1 MVSVAA
7 PLSVIIESKTSSTG
21 SWDAKRMHPSPL
33 ASHPFRI
40 STPSF
45 TDFDIPTELQ
55 YTSRP
60 QSRLNIAGTRTSYLG
75 GDLHEPIRHAEN
87 GRRRRSRDDV
97 AALIEFLRT
106 HEPPPDNFMS
116 KPYNADDEE
125 RGRWEKLKVMG
136 KRRSK
141 SLSRAPA
148 PLRLP
153 DSAVAGVTTGGHR
166 HIAISIP
173 LDASHFGDTPKCQY
187 PVPDKDAQPPVPPL
201 PESVRTFK
209 NEKGVVTVL
218 RPLSPIQHSSSVP
231 HSPASPRRFA
241 RDYPPQLLRNRR
253 IIPPSHPP
261 PSPANSD
268 QSDQWP
274 LVHSESETASN
285 VQQLAA
291 SCDPNEEPRS
301 NTTSRQTSEFVR
313 AAYPTRGSSM
323 AATPR
328 TKHKHASSIDEVI
341 AEEEPY
347 SRNPSPRPCEGMMR
361 RNTERRVAH
370 PPVSLTTSPLAR
382 KSTSNL
388 QSEWQGDKEAAA
400 RQPRVTQVTE
410 SPIIP
415 RNDSPSP
422 PSSIISVKSRREKV
436 RDKKLRDLAAARS
449 SKVVSKPSPT
459 TAKQTD
465 LSTRSSTN
473 DQSAHTTSAQSG
485 PKLSTIM
492 VVVDMKPDGEA
503 ADQEVVPPATADN
516 IESATEVSSEAA
528 SKLPTPPT
536 STETSPAQK
545 HGFDTRTSLTRR
557 REWHTSR
564 EQERQRRE
572 AKAHLRQLAVSGA
585 HGGRAMT
592 DPERDSLP
600 LYEAYRERRLRDIES
615 RVRRLERSGDV
626 WLRALIPMLE
636 DVDSSSGGGRA
647 LKQPRRLVANDD
659 ESIRDWASDDGTTT
673 AADRLGRASQRR
685 KLIRRASLSRERML
699 EELMRREE
707 RDMLESSYD
716 KMQQPHDISGMG
728 SIEPLMRELASSGQA
743 AHDRHSTTT
752 TTTTKVRFQTT
763 ASRKQL
769 PEENNV
775 PPAPLRP
782 RPASSS
788 RKI

>member
-7 PLSVIIESKTSSTG
+7 PLSIIIESKTSSTG
-21 SWDAKRMHPSPL
+21 SWDGNRMHPSPL

-45 TDFDIPTELQ
+45 TDLDIPTELQ

-60 QSRLNIAGTRTSYLG
+60 QSGLNIAGTRTSYLG
-75 GDLHEPIRHAEN
+75 GDLHEPIRYGEN
-87 GRRRRSRDDV
+87 VRRRRSRDDV

-116 KPYNADDEE
+116 QPYSADEEE

-141 SLSRAPA
+141 SMSRALA
-148 PLRLP
+148 PMRLP

-187 PVPDKDAQPPVPPL
+187 PVPHKDARPPVPPL

-218 RPLSPIQHSSSVP
+218 RPLSPIQHSSNGP
-231 HSPASPRRFA
+231 ASPASPRRFD

-253 IIPPSHPP
+253 IIPPSPPP
-261 PSPANSD
+261 PSPANPE
-268 QSDQWP
+268 QWP
-274 LVHSESETASN
+274 LVHGESEASSN
-285 VQQLAA
+285 VQQPAA
-291 SCDPNEEPRS
+291 SYDANEEGRS
-301 NTTSRQTSEFVR
+301 KTASRQTSEFVR

-323 AATPR
+323 TASPR
-328 TKHKHASSIDEVI
+328 TKHNHASSIDEVI

-347 SRNPSPRPCEGMMR
+347 SRNPSPMPREGMMR
-361 RNTERRVAH
+361 RNTERRVGH
-370 PPVSLTTSPLAR
+370 PPVSLATSPTAR

-388 QSEWQGDKEAAA
+388 RSEWQGDREATA

-410 SPIIP
+410 SPVIP
-415 RNDSPSP
+415 RNESPSP
-422 PSSIISVKSRREKV
+422 PASIISVKSRREKV

-459 TAKQTD
+459 TAMDTEQATQSLTKE
-465 LSTRSSTN
+465 
-473 DQSAHTTSAQSG
+473 QSAPTANAQSG

-503 ADQEVVPPATADN
+503 ADQEPPITADDT
-516 IESATEVSSEAA
+516 EPVTEVLPEAAA

-557 REWHTSR
+557 REWQTSR
-564 EQERQRRE
+564 EQERKRRE
-572 AKAHLRQLAVSGA
+572 AKAHLRQLAASGA

-600 LYEAYRERRLRDIES
+600 LYEAYREQRLRDIES

-636 DVDSSSGGGRA
+636 DVNNSSSA
-647 LKQPRRLVANDD
+647 VTQSRRLGANDD
-659 ESIRDWASDDGTTT
+659 ESIRDWASDDETTTT

-707 RDMLESSYD
+707 RDMLDSSYD
-716 KMQQPHDISGMG
+716 EMQQPHDVSGMG

-743 AHDRHSTTT
+743 TQDRRTTT
-752 TTTTKVRFQTT
+752 PKVRFQTT
-763 ASRKQL
+763 APRKQ
-769 PEENNV
+769 PEEDDDV
-775 PPAPLRP
+775 PPVPLRP

-788 RKI
+788 RRI